1 MPSGVNVSTMKIA
14 TAKAMATVVKA
25 TRAANS
31 REGELG
37 SNEALSNSI
46 APASFALSGGL
57 SML

>member
-1 MPSGVNVSTMKIA
+1 VGERVDDEDRDGKV
-14 TAKAMATVVKA
+14 MATVVKA

-37 SNEALSNSI
+37 PNEALSDSI
-46 APASFALSGGL
+46 SPASFALSGGL